1 MKTCISLS
9 GRYSPDRMI
18 SDLKSRLQKEKSDEA
33 RTEKVSSLTRGL
45 DGRIVMNIKDDA
57 PPSRRQSRP
66 NPLGRRRKEKQEVT
80 ERGTKYLGEV
90 YSHVTPAEKDIGA
103 DQPDAR
109 PRRQRRSSR
118 PSSRHS
124 SRRSSRSRSVESR
137 KSERSSR
144 RQSRAE
150 SHVR

>member
-1 MKTCISLS
+1 
-9 GRYSPDRMI
+9 MI

-33 RTEKVSSLTRGL
+33 RNEKVSSLTRGL
-45 DGRIVMNIKDDA
+45 DGRIVMNIKDEA

-66 NPLGRRRKEKQEVT
+66 NPLGRRKKEKQEVT

-90 YSHVTPAEKDIGA
+90 YRHVTPADVGR

-137 KSERSSR
+137 RSERSSR